1 MDEEILG
8 TAYVNEDMPEDDKV
22 PEDMEKED
30 NINTI
35 EKNTIE
41 KKKKGSPPTPTII
54 HTQKKKTK

>member
-30 NINTI
+30 NIN
-35 EKNTIE
+35 KNN
-41 KKKKGSPPTPTII
+41 
-54 HTQKKKTK
+54 